1 MSRYALLIAGIFAGL
16 VGAQTLPSTRSTVP
30 LPAQSAAKLAQ
41 HDGKLTVTGL
51 DLEGEAALK
60 RIWSLKDGAPF
71 NPEYPDHFLDRVR
84 EDGIFDHLG
93 NTKAETRID
102 AKTHVVAVTLVF
114 SADPTDQS
122 KPTRH
127 KLR

>member
-1 MSRYALLIAGIFAGL
+1 MDD
-16 VGAQTLPSTRSTVP
+16 
-30 LPAQSAAKLAQ
+30 AKKTADIDVRVDSGPQYLM
-41 HDGKLTVTGL
+41 GKLTLTGL
-51 DLEGEAALK
+51 DLEGEAAMK
-60 RIWSLKDGAPF
+60 RIWTLKEGAPF
-71 NPEYPDHFLDRVR
+71 NPEYPDRFLDRVR

-93 NTKAETRID
+93 KTKAETKID

-122 KPTRH
+122 KPTRR